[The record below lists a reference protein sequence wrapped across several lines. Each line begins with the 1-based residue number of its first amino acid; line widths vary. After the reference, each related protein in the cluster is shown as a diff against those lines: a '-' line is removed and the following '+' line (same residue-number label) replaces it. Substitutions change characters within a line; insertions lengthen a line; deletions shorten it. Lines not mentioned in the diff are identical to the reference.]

1 MPVDVSHLLVQLIG
15 KILTNP
21 ATAFQF
27 ASDGNGTLAAQ
38 GITEGDLSG
47 LDMPGLVEQACQ
59 TYDVPADARYAL
71 QGYTSGS
78 PSYSGPVS
86 PPASSYT
93 SGPQSMEQVVQHLN
107 YVTYAAYEGDT
118 NIQQTILDQS
128 TDINVG
134 DDFEGDID
142 VHNAAATG
150 DGAVAGSGDG
160 DVTAATGDGSQA
172 INDSTIGQNQNNSP
186 GAVQVGEDAYA
197 PIVTGDNTGVIADD
211 SNVDAVIGDH
221 NQTVQTDGPVDDSVF
236 NFGEGDVQQ
245 VNDSTVT
252 HSAIGGDDAT
262 NVSGNAMTGS
272 AVSTGDGDAEGNFET
287 TNVQA
292 HDSIVA
298 TEQGDGDLQ
307 QYAEQEQEDEEPE
320 PEPQP
325 ILD

>member
-1 MPVDVSHLLVQLIG
+1 MPVDVSHLMVQLIG
-15 KILTNP
+15 RILTNP

-27 ASDGNGTLAAQ
+27 ASDGSGTLAAQ

-47 LDMPGLVEQACQ
+47 LDMPGLVDQACEA
-59 TYDVPADARYAL
+59 YDVPADTRYAL

-78 PSYSGPVS
+78 PSYNGPVS
-86 PPASSYT
+86 PPPSSYT
-93 SGPQSMEQVVQHLN
+93 SGPQSMDQVVQHLN

-150 DGAVAGSGDG
+150 DGAVAGSGEG

-186 GAVQVGEDAYA
+186 GAVQVGDDANA
-197 PIVTGDNTGVIADD
+197 PIVTAENDGVINDD
-211 SNVDAVIGDH
+211 GEVDAVIGNN
-221 NQTVQTDGPVDDSVF
+221 NQTVQTDGSVEDSVF

-245 VNDSTVT
+245 VNDSVLNQ
-252 HSAIGGDDAT
+252 SAVGGDDAT
-262 NVSGNAMTGS
+262 NVQGNTVTGG
-272 AVSTGDGDAEGNFET
+272 AIATGDGDAEGNFEQT
-287 TNVQA
+287 SVQA

-307 QYAEQEQEDEEPE
+307 QHAEQEQEHEEEPE
-320 PEPQP
+320 PEP
-325 ILD
+325 IL

>member
-27 ASDGNGTLAAQ
+27 ASDGSGTLAAQ

-47 LDMPGLVEQACQ
+47 LDMPGLVDQACQ
-59 TYDVPADARYAL
+59 AYDVPAEARGAL

-86 PPASSYT
+86 PPQSGYT

-134 DDFEGDID
+134 DNFDGDID

-150 DGAVAGSGDG
+150 ERSVASSGEG
-160 DVTAATGDGSQA
+160 DVNAATGDGSQV
-172 INDSTIGQNQNNSP
+172 IDDSQVGQNMVGSP
-186 GAVQVGEDAYA
+186 GGVQVGEDNNA
-197 PIVTGDNTGVIADD
+197 PIVTGSNTGVIAD
-211 SNVDAVIGDH
+211 
-221 NQTVQTDGPVDDSVF
+221 GPIEDSVI
-236 NFGEGDVQQ
+236 NFGDGANVTQIT
-245 VNDSTVT
+245 DSTVQNAAVG
-252 HSAIGGDDAT
+252 SGGDAT
-262 NVSGNAMTGS
+262 NVSQNTLPGGAI
-272 AVSTGDGDAEGNFET
+272 STGDGDATGSYEET
-287 TNVQA
+287 TVTA

-298 TEQGDGDLQ
+298 TEQGDGNLNQ
-307 QYAEQEQEDEEPE
+307 HVEDEPEEEPTKE
-320 PEPQP
+320 EVLP
-325 ILD
+325 LL